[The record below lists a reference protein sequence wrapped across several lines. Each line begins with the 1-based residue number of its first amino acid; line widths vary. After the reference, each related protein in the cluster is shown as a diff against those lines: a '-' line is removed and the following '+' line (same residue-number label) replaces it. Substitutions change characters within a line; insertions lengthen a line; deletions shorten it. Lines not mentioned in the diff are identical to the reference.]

1 MAYPHEQFIADNGV
15 DMSKMPETIKAEIRN
30 FNGIMR
36 AHSEEKRMSVSQK
49 LEVAIATEWA
59 EITANE
65 LEESNASD
73 EEKAK
78 KLAEKQSADAE
89 AKAVADKL
97 AAEEAVKGNLPT
109 PPAPKKEDGVYIG
122 MFRVN

>member
-78 KLAEKQSADAE
+78 KLAEKQ
-89 AKAVADKL
+89 
-97 AAEEAVKGNLPT
+97 AAEEAVKGNPPT